1 MHLKYAFD
9 TMELDELTIAVPVGE
24 SVSQF
29 RGVIKLNETSAFILE
44 LLKYEIS
51 EEEIVNAL
59 EKEYDAPREL
69 IIEDVRRYISEFEK
83 RGLLT

>member
-83 RGLLT
+83 RGLLA